1 MTMKT
6 RNTHKKN
13 AHCTAAVAV
22 VALLSSLS
30 VASASTW
37 ELNVDS
43 GETVSGTVPEGTT
56 KIVKSGSGTY
66 TLDSSGQVN
75 AFNGEINVAGGTFTV
90 QNGTWDLQGG
100 TLTGTGSGYLQFWNA
115 ELVNPGGI
123 VVNGAWMDLV
133 GNVKLAG
140 SDANVL
146 RVEAGCLLLNYV
158 RNPLAWTVELARNCN
173 SASVYSLSAQNGAHA
188 TLDLNVIEGPVQA
201 TADATR
207 VRVLNGG
214 RLTFKGGLSLADGKT
229 FRKAGAGVLRICGAS
244 KMNGT
249 TWLEQGML
257 LYGDGASVEGFVPS
271 SIADT
276 AAPPVALK
284 IEPGANL
291 TLAGNGNAYGS
302 WGFKG
307 YGAVWM
313 TGGTAT
319 IGDGSWGFRVGQTG
333 GADLFVSGG
342 TLTLKAQNLVLGN
355 DATGSNP
362 YTLAVSGV
370 SSVLHVEGG
379 LIYPNAS
386 GAVVNLS
393 DGGVIRARNI
403 RGKEETEL
411 TVNFD
416 GGVFAPLIATPMD
429 KAYRTSVFVHGGGAV
444 VDTGDLEAVKIATA
458 FSKPTGNSIQSISL
472 PTAES
477 DLENYAAFSDDKAF
491 YGTPVPVRISGSGTG
506 ASAFLEIDEKT
517 LKPVRIVVTGKGSG
531 YGEDTTVTLD
541 SPDGTARY
549 MCPVTCTAA
558 DEAGGFTK
566 RGAGTLTLTGANTY
580 GGATRVEAGALAFA
594 SAEAFPGGDIE
605 FPADALL
612 SDAPPSLTAPS
623 LAFRDGAKI
632 RITGAEA
639 LLMAEPVRFRTVVT
653 VTEPLTA
660 LPEVE
665 FVGANGQPVDVPH
678 PWAVRLSKDGKRIS
692 FGYRFGALLII
703 R

>member
-1 MTMKT
+1 MKT
-6 RNTHKKN
+6 RSAHKKN
-13 AHCTAAVAV
+13 ARCKAAAAV
-22 VALLSSLS
+22 VAVLASL
-30 VASASTW
+30 VGGASASTW
-37 ELNVDS
+37 ELNVASD
-43 GETVSGTVPEGTT
+43 ETVSGTVPEGTT

-66 TLDSSGQVN
+66 TLDSNGRQNV
-75 AFNGEINVAGGTFTV
+75 FNGEINVVGGTFTAK
-90 QNGTWDLQGG
+90 NGTWDFSGG
-100 TLTGTGSGYLQFWNA
+100 SLTGTGFGFLQFRDS
-115 ELVNPGGI
+115 ELMNSGGI
-123 VVNGAWMDLV
+123 IVNGVLMDLV
-133 GNVKLAG
+133 GSVKLAG
-140 SDANVL
+140 SDANRISVN
-146 RVEAGCLLLNYV
+146 AGSLLVNYM

-173 SASVYSLSAQNGAHA
+173 SPGAYSLSGQNGAHE
-188 TLDLNVIEGPVQA
+188 TLDLNVIEGPVRA
-201 TADATR
+201 TADVTR
-207 VRVLNGG
+207 VRVVDGG
-214 RLTFKGGLSLADGKT
+214 RLTFRGGLSLADGKT
-229 FRKAGAGVLRICGAS
+229 FRKAGAGVLRICGTS
-244 KMNGT
+244 EMNGT

-257 LYGDGASVEGFVPS
+257 LYGDGASVQGCVPS
-271 SIADT
+271 SIADA

-291 TLAGNGNAYGS
+291 ALASNGKGYGS

-319 IGDGSWGFRVGQTG
+319 IGDGSWGFRLGQTG

-342 TLTLKAQNLVLGN
+342 TLALKAQNLVLGN
-355 DATGSNP
+355 DAAGDNP
-362 YTLAVSGV
+362 YTLSVSGD
-370 SSVLHVEGG
+370 SSVLNVEGG
-379 LIYPNAS
+379 AIYPSAS

-393 DGGVIRARNI
+393 DGGCIRARNI

-416 GGVFAPLIATPMD
+416 GGVFAPLFATPMGT
-429 KAYRTSVFVHGGGAV
+429 AYRTSVLVHGGGAV
-444 VDTGDLEAVKIATA
+444 VDTGDQAVTIATA
-458 FSKPTGNSIQSISL
+458 FQKPTGGSIRSIGL

-477 DLENYAAFSDDKAF
+477 DPENFATFSGAF

-531 YGEDTTVTLD
+531 YGEGTAVTLD

-549 MCPVTCTAA
+549 ACPVTVAAA

-566 RGAGTLTLTGANTY
+566 RGAGALTLAGANTY

-623 LAFRDGAKI
+623 LAFREGAKI

-639 LLMAEPVRFRTVVT
+639 LLTAKPVRFRTVVT
-653 VTEPLTA
+653 VEEPLTA

-665 FVGANGQPVDVPH
+665 FVGADGQPVAVPH
-678 PWAVRLSKDGKRIS
+678 PWAVRLSKDGRRIS

>member
-1 MTMKT
+1 MKT

-22 VALLSSLS
+22 VAVLSALS
-30 VASASTW
+30 MASASTW
-37 ELNVDS
+37 ELDVTSD
-43 GETVSGTVPEGTT
+43 ETVTGTVPEGAT

-75 AFNGEINVAGGTFTV
+75 TFNGEINVAAGTFTA
-90 QNGTWDLQGG
+90 QNGTWDLQGS
-100 TLTGTGSGYLQFWNA
+100 TLIGTGSGFLQFRDV

-123 VVNGAWMDLV
+123 GVNGVSMTLIENA
-133 GNVKLAG
+133 KLNG
-140 SDANVL
+140 TSANVL
-146 RVEAGCLLLNYV
+146 CVEAGRLLMNYM

-173 SASVYSLSAQNGAHA
+173 SADVYSLSAQNGAHE

-201 TADATR
+201 MADATR
-207 VRVLNGG
+207 VRVLDGG

-229 FRKAGAGVLRICGAS
+229 FRKAGAGVLRICGES

-257 LYGDGASVEGFVPS
+257 LYGNGASVEGYVPS
-271 SIADT
+271 SVPDT
-276 AAPPVALK
+276 ASPPVALK
-284 IEPGANL
+284 VEPGANL
-291 TLAGNGNAYGS
+291 TLAGNGNGHGS
-302 WGFKG
+302 WGFNG

-319 IGDGSWGFRVGQTG
+319 IGDGSWGFRLGQTG

-362 YTLAVSGV
+362 YTLSVAGG

-379 LIYPNAS
+379 SIFPSAS

-416 GGVFAPLIATPMD
+416 GGVFAPLVATPMD
-429 KAYRTSVFVHGGGAV
+429 KAYRTSVYVHAGGAV
-444 VDTGDLEAVKIATA
+444 VDTGDQAVKIATA
-458 FSKPTGNSIQSISL
+458 FQKPPGCSIRSIDL

-477 DLENYAAFSDDKAF
+477 DPENYAAFSDSKTF
-491 YGTPVPVRISGSGTG
+491 YGTPVSVRIRGSGTG

-541 SPDGTARY
+541 SPDGTTRY
-549 MCPVTCTAA
+549 TCPVTWTAA
-558 DEAGGFTK
+558 DVAGGFTK

-605 FPADALL
+605 FPASALL

-639 LLMAEPVRFRTVVT
+639 LQTAEPVRFRTVIT

-665 FVGANGQPVDVPH
+665 FVGTDGQPVVVPH

>member
-1 MTMKT
+1 MNTKH
-6 RNTHKKN
+6 THKKN
-13 AHCTAAVAV
+13 VWAASAAVLA
-22 VALLSSLS
+22 SLS
-30 VASASTW
+30 VAAAATW
-37 ELNVDS
+37 ELDVAGD
-43 GETVSGTVPEGTT
+43 ETVSGTVPAETT
-56 KIVKSGSGTY
+56 QIVKRGAGTY
-66 TLDSSGQVN
+66 TLDSSGQAN
-75 AFNGEINVAGGTFTV
+75 AFSGEINVAGGTFNV
-90 QNGTWDLQGG
+90 KNGTWDLLGG
-100 TLTGTGSGYLQFWNA
+100 TLTGTGSGFLQFWDA
-115 ELVNPGGI
+115 ELTNPGGI
-123 VVNGAWMDLV
+123 IVNGALMSLV
-133 GNVKLAG
+133 DNAKLNG
-140 SDANVL
+140 TDANVL
-146 RVEAGCLLLNYV
+146 RVEAGSLLVSYL
-158 RNPLAWTVELARNCN
+158 RNPLAWGVALARNCN
-173 SASVYSLSAQNGAHA
+173 AAGAYSLSAQNGAHA

-207 VRVLNGG
+207 VRVVNGG

-291 TLAGNGNAYGS
+291 SLAGSGNGYGS

-319 IGDGSWGFRVGQTG
+319 IGDGSWGFRLGQTG

-362 YTLAVSGV
+362 YTLAVSGA

-379 LIYPNAS
+379 SIYPSAS

-393 DGGVIRARNI
+393 DGGLIRARNI

-429 KAYRTSVFVHGGGAV
+429 QSFRTAIFVQDGGAV
-444 VDTGDLEAVKIATA
+444 VDTGDLEAVTIAAA
-458 FSKPTGNSIQSISL
+458 FQKPTGCSIQTIGL

-477 DLENYAAFSDDKAF
+477 DPENFAAFSDAKTF
-491 YGTPVPVRISGSGTG
+491 YGTPVPVRISGAGTG

-517 LKPVRIVVTGKGSG
+517 QKPVRIVVTGKGSG
-531 YGEDTTVTLD
+531 YGDDTTVTLD
-541 SPDGTARY
+541 SPDGTVRY
-549 MCPVTCTAA
+549 TCPVTWTAA
-558 DEAGGFTK
+558 DETGGFTK
-566 RGAGTLTLTGANTY
+566 RGTGTLTLAGANTY

-623 LAFRDGAKI
+623 LAFREGAKI
-632 RITGAEA
+632 RITGAET
-639 LLMAEPVRFRTVVT
+639 LLTAKPIRFRTVVT
-653 VTEPLTA
+653 VEEPLTA
-660 LPEVE
+660 LPEIE
-665 FVGANGQPVDVPH
+665 FVDADGQPVAVPH

>member
-1 MTMKT
+1 MKT
-6 RNTHKKN
+6 RYTHKKN
-13 AHCTAAVAV
+13 AHCSTAVAV
-22 VALLSSLS
+22 AALLSSLL

-37 ELNVDS
+37 ELDVAGD
-43 GETVSGTVPEGTT
+43 ETVSGTVPADTT

-75 AFNGEINVAGGTFTV
+75 AFNGEINVAGGTFTAK
-90 QNGTWDLQGG
+90 NGTWDLQNG
-100 TLTGTGSGYLQFWNA
+100 TLTGTGSGFLQFYDV

-123 VVNGAWMDLV
+123 IVNGALMDLV
-133 GNVKLAG
+133 SNVKLGG

-146 RVEAGCLLLNYV
+146 RVEAGSLLLNYV
-158 RNPLAWTVELARNCN
+158 RNPIAWTVELVRNCN
-173 SASVYSLSAQNGAHA
+173 SAEAFSLSAQNGAHES
-188 TLDLNVIEGPVQA
+188 LDLNVIEGPVRA

-207 VRVLNGG
+207 VRVVNGG
-214 RLTFKGGLSLADGKT
+214 RLTFKGGLSQADGKT
-229 FRKAGAGVLRICGAS
+229 FRKAGAGVLRICGTS
-244 KMNGT
+244 QMKGT

-257 LYGDGASVEGFVPS
+257 LYGDGAKVEGSVPS
-271 SIADT
+271 SVADT

-291 TLAGNGNAYGS
+291 TLAGNGNGYGS

-313 TGGTAT
+313 TGGTAM
-319 IGDGSWGFRVGQTG
+319 IGDGSWGFRLGQTG
-333 GADLFVSGG
+333 GADLFLSGG

-362 YTLAVSGV
+362 YTLSVSGG
-370 SSVLHVEGG
+370 SSALHVDGG
-379 LIYPNAS
+379 SIYPSAS

-393 DGGVIRARNI
+393 EGGMIRARNI

-416 GGVFAPLIATPMD
+416 GGVFAPLVATPMD
-429 KAYRTSVFVHGGGAV
+429 KTYRTSVYVHGGGAV
-444 VDTGDLEAVKIATA
+444 VDVDTNDLETVKIATA
-458 FSKPTGNSIQSISL
+458 FLKPTGCSIQSIDL

-477 DLENYAAFSDDKAF
+477 DQENFAAFSADKTF
-491 YGTPVPVRISGSGTG
+491 YGTPVSVRISGSGTG

-549 MCPVTCTAA
+549 TCPVTLEAA

-566 RGAGTLTLTGANTY
+566 RGAGTLTLAGANTY

-623 LAFRDGAKI
+623 LAFREGAKI
-632 RITGAEA
+632 RITGAET
-639 LLMAEPVRFRTVVT
+639 LLTAEPVRFRTVVT
-653 VTEPLTA
+653 VEEPLTA

-665 FVGANGQPVDVPH
+665 FVGADGQPVVVPH
-678 PWAVRLSKDGKRIS
+678 PWAVRLSKDGRRIS